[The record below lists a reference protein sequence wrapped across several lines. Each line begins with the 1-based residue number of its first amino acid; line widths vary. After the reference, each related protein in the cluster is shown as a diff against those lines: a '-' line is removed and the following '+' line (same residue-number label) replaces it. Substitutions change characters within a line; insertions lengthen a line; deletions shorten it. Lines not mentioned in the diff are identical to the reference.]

1 MQRYSLNN
9 KFKTLKPN
17 GRIEGGDQRNLICLL
32 EGNRGGKISDKNEK
46 QKIQN
51 EDGSNISKYFKN
63 HNKIDDIYLSKN
75 RNFII
80 RLTKTSNQT
89 RCNLQETHE
98 V

>member
-46 QKIQN
+46 
-51 EDGSNISKYFKN
+51 
-63 HNKIDDIYLSKN
+63 
-75 RNFII
+75 
-80 RLTKTSNQT
+80 
-89 RCNLQETHE
+89 
-98 V
+98 